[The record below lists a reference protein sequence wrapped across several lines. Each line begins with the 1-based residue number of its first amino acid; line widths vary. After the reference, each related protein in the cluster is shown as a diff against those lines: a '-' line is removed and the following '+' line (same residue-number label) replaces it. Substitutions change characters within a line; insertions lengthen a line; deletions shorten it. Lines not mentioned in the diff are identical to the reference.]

1 MYRQFEAHMVEP
13 VRLLMQTVM
22 GLEAIIE
29 EFSAGYGTADL
40 VGAKFCARNRQ
51 IRQKTETHAPID
63 HHHWVEV
70 LLALNRNERMSYNS
84 LQRRMTFS
92 DNTLRK
98 TVLPA
103 LAALGLVERDKD
115 GYVCLLKNPPSP
127 ADEIVAI
134 ELKQTR
140 WREAI
145 LQARRYTYF
154 ADRTYVAVWNG
165 TAELIDRRLLYRF
178 RLGLIGV
185 ERNHAEVLVE
195 APRRKPRQEKMHRYC
210 AEFLYNIAPD
220 SGSKRQD
227 CKRERGPA

>member
-1 MYRQFEAHMVEP
+1 MSRQFEAHMVEP
-13 VRLLMQTVM
+13 VRLLMQTAM
-22 GLEAIIE
+22 GLDAIIE

-40 VGAKFCARNRQ
+40 VGAKFCAKSCQVRQ
-51 IRQKTETHAPID
+51 RAKTHAPID

-70 LLALNRNERMSYNS
+70 LLALRRNARVSYDS
-84 LQRRMTFS
+84 LKRRITFS
-92 DNTLRK
+92 DNTLRR

-103 LAALGLVERDKD
+103 LAALGLIERDKD

-127 ADEIVAI
+127 AREIVAV

-185 ERNHAEVLVE
+185 ERDHAEVLVD
-195 APRRKPRQEKMHRYC
+195 APRRKPRHEKMHRYC
-210 AEFLYNIAPD
+210 AEYLYGNAL
-220 SGSKRQD
+220 S
-227 CKRERGPA
+227 

>member
-1 MYRQFEAHMVEP
+1 MVEP
-13 VRLLMQTVM
+13 VRLLMQTTM
-22 GLEAIIE
+22 GLDAITE

-40 VGAKFCARNRQ
+40 VGAKFCARSRQ
-51 IRQKTETHAPID
+51 VRQKAKTHVPID
-63 HHHWVEV
+63 HHHWIEV
-70 LLALNRNERMSYNS
+70 LLAFNRNERMSYDS
-84 LQRRMTFS
+84 LQRRITFS

-103 LAALGLVERDKD
+103 LTALGLVERNKD

-127 ADEIVAI
+127 AQEIVAV

-165 TAELIDRRLLYRF
+165 TAGFIDRRLLYRF

-185 ERNHAEVLVE
+185 EQDHAEVVVE

-210 AEFLYNIAPD
+210 AEFLYSIALD
-220 SGSKRQD
+220 CGSKRQD
-227 CKRERGPA
+227 